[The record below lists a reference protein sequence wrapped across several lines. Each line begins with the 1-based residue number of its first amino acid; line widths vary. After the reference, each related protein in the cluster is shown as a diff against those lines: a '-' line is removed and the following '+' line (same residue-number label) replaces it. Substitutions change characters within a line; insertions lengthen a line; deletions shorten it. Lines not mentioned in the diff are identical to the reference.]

1 MTTTKQII
9 DKFVSSVDVSNSY
22 SVADLVKL
30 LKDAHKS
37 NKSSDKNNV
46 DKPKKAPSLYNL
58 FIKDQMALL
67 KNDGCNPKDRM
78 RKATE
83 EWKRQKKTDVVPES
97 SDVVSVVSETSE
109 GSEDK

>member
-9 DKFVSSVDVSNSY
+9 DKFVSSVDDSKSY

-37 NKSSDKNNV
+37 NKSTDKNGV

-67 KNDGCNPKDRM
+67 KNDGCNPKERM
-78 RKATE
+78 KKATE
-83 EWKRQKKTDVVPES
+83 EWKKQKA
-97 SDVVSVVSETSE
+97 SDAASVVSEETA
-109 GSEDK
+109 